1 MATKELNIGFVG
13 GGNMGRSLAG
23 GLLENGWAPE
33 QILIAEHNPDQ
44 REAVLR
50 LLGLACEQSSAT
62 MAAKVDVLVLAIKP
76 QDLKSAIEEI
86 AASAQQRKLLVL
98 SIVAGV
104 REQDIQRWLGGGLAI
119 VRAMPNTPA
128 LVGSGATGLYANAL
142 VSEPQRDLAE
152 SILRAVGI
160 TVWLDEESLLDVVT
174 ALSGS
179 GPAYYLMV
187 MEALEKAAVAQ
198 GLTPATARLLTLET
212 AYGTAKMALESREE
226 PAQLRRRVTS
236 PGGTTERAIDVL
248 NQGDMPGLL
257 AKALT
262 AATTRSRELAELLGQ
277 D

>member
-1 MATKELNIGFVG
+1 MKNIKIGFIG

-23 GLLENGWAPE
+23 GLLKNGWAPE
-33 QILIAEHNPDQ
+33 QIVIAERDPNQ
-44 REAVLR
+44 RDVVLR
-50 LLGLACEQSSAT
+50 LLGLVCELSNT
-62 MAAKVDVLVLAIKP
+62 VLAAQVDVLVLAIKP
-76 QDLKSAIEEI
+76 QDIKPVIEEI
-86 AASAQQRKLLVL
+86 AAPVQKRAMLML

-142 VSEPQRDLAE
+142 VSETQRDLAE

-160 TVWLDEESLLDVVT
+160 TVWLDDESLLDVVT

-179 GPAYYLMV
+179 GPAYYLMM
-187 MEALEKAAVAQ
+187 MESLEKAAVTQ
-198 GLTPATARLLTLET
+198 GLAPATARLLTLET
-212 AYGTAKMALESREE
+212 AYGTAKMALESSED
-226 PAQLRRRVTS
+226 PAQLRRQVTS

-248 NQGDMPGLL
+248 TQGDMPGLL
-257 AKALT
+257 ANALA
-262 AATTRSRELAELLGQ
+262 AATTRSRELADLLGQ